1 MTVEQ
6 QQAKV
11 QSSNVINCHKIGLQL
26 TQRMM
31 GNVFRKLGKLE
42 NLWNYRYKWHLAQIT
57 TWPCSCWHHT
67 SHRSFWGPPL
77 EFLLVYVVSQLLLPV
92 SPNLLKVV
100 ILCLCLFYFK
110 FSSAGCHCLKRLV
123 SFLASN
129 RDEKENLHHP
139 FNEFNTGGS
148 VLICL
153 PGQIVRLEAILILD
167 KAYRYR

>member
-1 MTVEQ
+1 MEEMTVEQ

-11 QSSNVINCHKIGLQL
+11 QSSNVWTLGHKIGLQL

-77 EFLLVYVVSQLLLPV
+77 
-92 SPNLLKVV
+92 VV

-129 RDEKENLHHP
+129 RDEKENLHP

-167 KAYRYR
+167 KAYRYS

>member
-1 MTVEQ
+1 MEEMTVEQ

-67 SHRSFWGPPL
+67 SHRSFWGPSL
-77 EFLLVYVVSQLLLPV
+77 
-92 SPNLLKVV
+92 VV

-129 RDEKENLHHP
+129 RDEKENLHP

-153 PGQIVRLEAILILD
+153 PGQIIRLEAILILD
-167 KAYRYR
+167 KAYRYS